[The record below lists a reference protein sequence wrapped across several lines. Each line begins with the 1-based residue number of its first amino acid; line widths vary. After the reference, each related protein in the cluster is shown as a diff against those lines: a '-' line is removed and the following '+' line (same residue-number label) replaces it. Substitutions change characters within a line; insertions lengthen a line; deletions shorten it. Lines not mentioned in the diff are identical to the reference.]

1 MEVAKPE
8 GFYQI
13 VKGYFEDFWTRINIS
28 SRDIITYVSC
38 FGAGF
43 LLGVVVKRYGKWI
56 VTITVASMLVLL
68 TLDYFQF
75 ITIHQE
81 KIKAFLVL
89 YNIQDFDSIM
99 IKMKEYGVELVVILL
114 GMLLGFKLG

>member
-1 MEVAKPE
+1 VEVSKPE

-13 VKGYFEDFWTRINIS
+13 VKSYFEDFWTRINIS

-43 LLGVVVKRYGKWI
+43 LLGVIIKRYGKWI
-56 VTITVASMLVLL
+56 VTIVVASILVLL
-68 TLDYFQF
+68 ILDYFEF

-81 KIKAFLVL
+81 KVKAFLVL
-89 YNIQDFDSIM
+89 YNIQDFDSVM
-99 IKMKEYGVELVVILL
+99 IKMKEYAIELGIILL
-114 GMLLGFKLG
+114 GILLGFKLG

>member
-1 MEVAKPE
+1 MEVSKPE

-13 VKGYFEDFWTRINIS
+13 VKSYFEDFWTRINIS

-43 LLGVVVKRYGKWI
+43 LLGVIIKRYGKWI
-56 VTITVASMLVLL
+56 VTIVVASILVLL
-68 TLDYFQF
+68 ILDYFEF

-81 KIKAFLVL
+81 KVKAFLVL
-89 YNIQDFDSIM
+89 YNIQDFDSVM
-99 IKMKEYGVELVVILL
+99 IKMKEYAIELGIILL
-114 GMLLGFKLG
+114 GILLGFKLG